1 MKKISDF
8 ISKVTKSERL
18 KIEAKQ
24 NTKAITKKEDT
35 LEKELVEVNKK
46 ALAEKTAKLMANT

>member
-1 MKKISDF
+1 M
-8 ISKVTKSERL
+8 TKSERL

>member
-35 LEKELVEVNKK
+35 LEKELVEVNK
-46 ALAEKTAKLMANT
+46 ALAEKTAKLMAKT

>member
-1 MKKISDF
+1 M
-8 ISKVTKSERL
+8 TKSERL

-35 LEKELVEVNKK
+35 LEKELVEVNK
-46 ALAEKTAKLMANT
+46 ALAEKTAKLMAKT